1 MDQHLN
7 SEENDTG
14 IQHDEAIDR
23 LAAIDRAMARIE
35 FTPDGTI
42 LDANDLF
49 LDAVGYSLSEVKG
62 QHHRIFIFEKEQQ
75 SAEYRAHWADLAQG
89 KLSTGE
95 YLRKCKDGSDLWI
108 NASYAPIFGK
118 DGKPY
123 KVVKYARDITNR
135 VNAVSGLKDGL
146 SRLASGDLRNPIRG
160 QMSPEFDG
168 LRENFNEAQMR
179 LSQAMH
185 DVIHS
190 AVEIEGST
198 AKMSGSA
205 AELGLRTETQTKSVA
220 ETAAAIRNLSG
231 LVDHHTENAQHAR
244 DMVQKT
250 KDRAESSATIMAK
263 AREAMDGIADSS
275 SEISKITSVI
285 DQISFQTNLLALNAG
300 VEAARAGEAGRG
312 FAVVASEVRELA
324 QRSSEAATQIAS
336 LIEKSSSEV
345 KSGVDLVSR
354 THESLAEIGEFVSDA
369 LSQVTEI
376 ADGTTEQ
383 ASSLR
388 QIDDSATSMDR
399 LTQQNGTM
407 IDETN
412 TELEL
417 LVKEAA
423 ALRQAATLFNI
434 SEEMGDTQLR
444 QAS

>member
-1 MDQHLN
+1 MDQ
-7 SEENDTG
+7 SRQNDST
-14 IQHDEAIDR
+14 IPYDEAIDR

-42 LDANDLF
+42 LDANEPF
-49 LDAVGYSLSEVKG
+49 LAAVGYSLEEVKG
-62 QHHRIFIFEKEQQ
+62 QHHKIFIFDDEQQ
-75 SAEYRAHWADLAQG
+75 SAGYRAHWVDLAQG
-89 KLSTGE
+89 KLLTGE
-95 YLRKCKDGSDLWI
+95 FLRRCKDGSSLWI
-108 NASYAPIFGK
+108 NASYAPIFCE

-123 KVVKYARDITNR
+123 KVVKYARDITSR
-135 VNAVSGLKDGL
+135 VNAVDALKDGL
-146 SRLASGDLRNPIRG
+146 SRLASGDLRNPIRTK
-160 QMSPEFDG
+160 MSSEFDV
-168 LRENFNEAQMR
+168 LRENFNEAQMK

-190 AVEIEGST
+190 AVEIEGAT

-205 AELGLRTETQTKSVA
+205 AELGQRTETQTKSVA
-220 ETAAAIRNLSG
+220 ETATAIRNLSG
-231 LVDHHTENAQHAR
+231 LVNHHTENAQHAR
-244 DMVQKT
+244 DMVKKT
-250 KDRAESSATIMAK
+250 KDRAESVATVMAK
-263 AREAMDGIADSS
+263 AREAMDGIAESS

-300 VEAARAGEAGRG
+300 VEAARAGDAGRG

-336 LIEKSSSEV
+336 LIAKSSDEV

-354 THESLAEIGEFVSDA
+354 THESLSEIGEFVTDA

-383 ASSLR
+383 ANSLR
-388 QIDDSATSMDR
+388 QIDDSATSIDQ
-399 LTQQNGTM
+399 LAQQNGIM
-407 IDETN
+407 IEETN
-412 TELEL
+412 TEIDL

-423 ALRQAATLFNI
+423 ALRQAATLFDI
-434 SEEMGDTQLR
+434 SEETGDGQMQ